1 MTVSAARREF
11 STAANVCLPNMDSR
25 ESSHSCFF
33 DKRGDWAYS
42 VEKLM
47 VFRVLD
53 HRVNGSRLDFI
64 EWHWPELGSELV
76 WLTF

>member
-1 MTVSAARREF
+1 MTIGSCRRGEGRPVV
-11 STAANVCLPNMDSR
+11 A
-25 ESSHSCFF
+25 ESQ
-33 DKRGDWAYS
+33 RGFPAEAIERLGLQSSLSAYS

-64 EWHWPELGSELV
+64 ERH
-76 WLTF
+76 

>member
-1 MTVSAARREF
+1 MQGCGEMAAMRRKRALQ
-11 STAANVCLPNMDSR
+11 SPPPGRADMSRTADT
-25 ESSHSCFF
+25 
-33 DKRGDWAYS
+33 

-53 HRVNGSRLDFI
+53 HRVNGSCLDFI
-64 EWHWPELGSELV
+64 ERHWPELGSELV

>member
-1 MTVSAARREF
+1 MGRVFGIRQAWS
-11 STAANVCLPNMDSR
+11 
-25 ESSHSCFF
+25 ES
-33 DKRGDWAYS
+33 AYS